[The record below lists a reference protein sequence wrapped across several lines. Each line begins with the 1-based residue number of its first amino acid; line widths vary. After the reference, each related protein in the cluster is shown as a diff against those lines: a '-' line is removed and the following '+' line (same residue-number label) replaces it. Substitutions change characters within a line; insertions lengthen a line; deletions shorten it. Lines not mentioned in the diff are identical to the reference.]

1 MAVVPL
7 LIPRFKLV
15 RMKTGGGLSLKY
27 VSLCVLCVQNSTL
40 ALLMRLSRVG
50 DGPKYNPSTAVFLGE
65 VLKLITCVLWLLK
78 VRPSVPRLAVL
89 RPKPHSLPLSLSLS
103 LSL

>member
-1 MAVVPL
+1 
-7 LIPRFKLV
+7 
-15 RMKTGGGLSLKY
+15 MKTGSGLSLKY

-50 DGPKYNPSTAVFLGE
+50 DGPKYKPSTAVFLGE

-78 VRPSVPRLAVL
+78 VRPFVCLCLCVLEAYKRLSVSV
-89 RPKPHSLPLSLSLS
+89 
-103 LSL
+103 